1 MAGVALCDICTCPI
15 KCQKLFCVKGAIPLL
30 GFQKMTCSFR
40 RRRTLET
47 SMGVLRGRH
56 SPFWTRRVACFLR
69 IALAALRQVVT
80 TLQSWAGGA
89 LVDPRRGPVEP
100 KEAKQQFRDFRRP
113 GIWTALIITTPPDVT
128 PEIDLHPEVKIL
140 SCGQYSFPCCSW
152 KGRKKAW

>member
-1 MAGVALCDICTCPI
+1 MFHNVSKVVVCDRPNT
-15 KCQKLFCVKGAIPLL
+15 FA
-30 GFQKMTCSFR
+30 SFSEDGLHFSR
-40 RRRTLET
+40 QAQHFADLNAWQAQHFT
-47 SMGVLRGRH
+47 GC
-56 SPFWTRRVACFLR
+56 RVACFLR

-80 TLQSWAGGA
+80 TLQSWAGGV